1 MSCTRCCA
9 NTGFLEFLSVRAL
22 SVRALHKGALSPS
35 LPSLSACVLNA
46 FFWPLSAWYFCYF
59 AFLGAFN
66 TYFGLYLK
74 SIGISAWHIGVLL
87 SLFPVMRMVAPNF
100 WGWLA
105 DRWGTKALVVKCA
118 TGATLVAFAGALW
131 TSDFWGIFVVITV
144 FAFFGSASL
153 PLVEALTLAHLQH
166 RVERYGRIR
175 LWGSIGFILAVQGVG
190 LLLDWIAL
198 SSLVWICLAILGATL
213 ISSFRLTEAPIL
225 SGHVPAGGLTGGFL
239 NRGML
244 ALLAAC
250 FMMSAAHSPLYVF
263 YSIHLVDHGYTK
275 SAVGALWALGVVA
288 EILVFLWMPRL
299 MRRVSVRMILAV
311 SFAIA
316 VIRFLLIGW
325 AIDFLL
331 ATVMAQVMHG
341 ATFGA
346 SHAAAVAALNHWYPD
361 RQQAR
366 AQALYSSASFG
377 AGGLVGGL
385 FSGYAW
391 GALGAGPT
399 YTIASLFALGGL
411 ILVLRGLRSG

>member
-1 MSCTRCCA
+1 M
-9 NTGFLEFLSVRAL
+9 
-22 SVRALHKGALSPS
+22 
-35 LPSLSACVLNA
+35 NA
-46 FFWPLSAWYFCYF
+46 SFWPLSAWYFCYF

-87 SLFPVMRMVAPNF
+87 SLFPVMRMVAPNL

-105 DRWGTKALVVKCA
+105 DRWGTRALVVKCA
-118 TGATLVAFAGALW
+118 TGATLVAFAGTLW
-131 TSDFWGIFVVITV
+131 ATDFWGIFVVITV

-190 LLLDWIAL
+190 LMLDWIDL
-198 SSLVWICLAILGATL
+198 SSLIWICLAILGATL
-213 ISSFRLTEAPIL
+213 VSSFRLSEAPVRF
-225 SGHVPAGGLTGGFL
+225 GHVVAASPAGGFR
-239 NRGML
+239 NREML
-244 ALLAAC
+244 ALLSAC

-263 YSIHLVDHGYTK
+263 YSIHLVDHAYTK
-275 SAVGALWALGVVA
+275 AAVGALWALGVVA

-299 MRRVSVRMILAV
+299 MHYMSVRVILIA
-311 SFAIA
+311 SFIIA
-316 VIRFLLIGW
+316 MIRFLLIGW
-325 AIDFLL
+325 AIDSLP
-331 ATVMAQVMHG
+331 ATIMAQVMHG

-346 SHAAAVAALNHWYPD
+346 CHAAAVTALNQWYPD
-361 RQQAR
+361 RLQAR

-391 GALGAGPT
+391 GAFGAGPT
-399 YTIASLFALGGL
+399 YTIASLFAAGGL
-411 ILVLRGLRSG
+411 VLVMRGLRAE